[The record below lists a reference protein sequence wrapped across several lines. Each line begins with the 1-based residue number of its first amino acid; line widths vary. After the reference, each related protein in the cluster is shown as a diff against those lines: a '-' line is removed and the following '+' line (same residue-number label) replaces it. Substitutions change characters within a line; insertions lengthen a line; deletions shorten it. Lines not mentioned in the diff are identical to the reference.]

1 MLKPVLQLTVG
12 GIVTVLLWK
21 MAVVLLLPIL
31 GVAAGLLLMI
41 LKILFFAGIVLFVW
55 LVYRYL
61 NGRSPSA
68 A

>member
-21 MAVVLLLPIL
+21 LAIALLLPII
-31 GVAAGLLLMI
+31 GVAAGLLLLAM
-41 LKILFFAGIVLFVW
+41 KILFLAVIVLVVW
-55 LVYRYL
+55 LAYRYL
-61 NGRSPSA
+61 NGRAASA